1 MAEFI
6 LEVVMDLKA
15 FVYQPTLDTLELKNG
30 KVADYVLSWKSKVV
44 FNSNL
49 TPLYTTFL
57 NSRNFSEYRIG
68 RKFDKYP

>member
-1 MAEFI
+1 
-6 LEVVMDLKA
+6 MDLKA
-15 FVYQPTLDTLELKNG
+15 FVYQPTLDTLALKND

>member
-1 MAEFI
+1 
-6 LEVVMDLKA
+6 MDLKA
-15 FVYQPTLDTLELKNG
+15 FVYQLTLDTLELKND

-57 NSRNFSEYRIG
+57 NSRIFSEYRIG

>member
-1 MAEFI
+1 
-6 LEVVMDLKA
+6 MDLKA
-15 FVYQPTLDTLELKNG
+15 FVYQLTLDTLELKND

-57 NSRNFSEYRIG
+57 NSRKFSEYRIG